1 MLSKRSIRDELTM
14 ICKNLHM
21 KEQCSIRGLLT
32 PDKSIGAR
40 KTEAKKKIRL
50 KMRHIFLLNSLVINC
65 WRS

>member
-40 KTEAKKKIRL
+40 KTEAKKKNQVENEAY
-50 KMRHIFLLNSLVINC
+50 FSP
-65 WRS
+65 